1 MADLRPENEMPL
13 RRPILPFL
21 LGGGEMGALMR
32 AHDWKA
38 TSIGEPDTW
47 PASLRTCVMLLLNA
61 EQPMYIWWGPELL
74 CFYNDAYRLSI
85 GPERHPGS
93 MGRPGREVWSEV
105 WDVIGPQVDQ
115 VLAGHG
121 SVSHENALVPITRNG
136 RLEQVYWTY
145 SYNPI
150 LNPDAPT
157 EVGGILVIC
166 TETTETVLSGR
177 RDAAERRQLA
187 ELFEQSPSFMAM
199 LRGPEHRFEL
209 ANPNYLN
216 LIGNREIIGRTVA
229 EALPETVS
237 QGYVELLDEVFRSGK
252 PYRATSA
259 KYAHRT
265 SHGDA
270 AEQRYLDFVYQPI
283 HDASGA
289 VTGIFVEGADVTNRT
304 LAEAAL
310 RESEARFRDI
320 ADATPVLIWISG
332 IDKACVWF
340 NSRWLTFTGRSIEQ
354 ESGYGWID
362 GIHPD
367 DLNRCV
373 TAYNASFD
381 RREPYRTE
389 YRRRRFDGEWRML
402 DASGVPRFIEGEFVG
417 YIGCCIDVTEQRA
430 SARALTESEEQLRLA
445 TEAAEVGLW
454 DVDMVTD
461 TLYWPARV
469 KAMFGISAR
478 VPVSMVDFYAGL
490 HSEDRAH
497 TAAAFTA
504 ASDPVRRALY
514 DVEYR
519 TVGKEDGVVRWVAAK
534 GRGIFR
540 GDQCVRV
547 IGTAIDITTRK
558 AAEAQL
564 RELNEHLEHRVAEA
578 LAERKVLADIV
589 ESTDARVL
597 VLDRDFHI
605 LALNRATADDFERF
619 QGVRPKV
626 GDHWIELL
634 SDHSVHQSRVR
645 KYWSRALAGEEFTAI
660 DEFGDSEL
668 DQRYHEMKFNVLR
681 DRDGV
686 QIGAFQFVY
695 DVTARIRDQ
704 ARLAEAEKHIR
715 HTQKID
721 AIGQLT
727 GGVAH
732 DFNNLLMV
740 ISGGLSLLQRS
751 EDAGRQQRIIDQMR
765 QAAERGASLSRQL
778 LAFARRQPLNA
789 EPIDLHRLIDGMREM
804 LDRTLRG
811 NVQVKTKLAD
821 DLWPIKVDR
830 TECGLVI
837 LNLCVNARD
846 AMPNGGVITIRAK
859 NVAGLREQELSGDF
873 VVLTVEDTGSGMP
886 PDVLARVF
894 EPFFTTKE
902 IGKGSGLGLPQV
914 YGFAQQSGG
923 SVKIDSKV
931 GVGTTAT
938 LFLPRSDMAPAAPSP
953 ENDGLDSTA
962 RRRAAL
968 GCILLVED
976 DDEVAALVAEMLNSL
991 GYRVT
996 RVASARAALGALAD
1010 DPGIDL
1016 VFSDV
1021 LMPGPMSGVDL
1032 AREIRRRH
1040 PGAPILLTTGYAGTA
1055 LTGPGIDN
1063 IQILFKPYQIGALD
1077 AALRAAFGK
1086 TDEIELAKDN

>member
-1 MADLRPENEMPL
+1 MADLRPEIEMPL

-32 AHDWKA
+32 AHDWKT

-47 PASLRTCVMLLLNA
+47 PESLRTCVMLLLNA
-61 EQPMYIWWGPELL
+61 EQPMCVWWGPELL
-74 CFYNDAYRLSI
+74 CLYNDAYRRAM

-93 MGRPGREVWSEV
+93 MGRPGREVWSEI
-105 WDVIGPQVDQ
+105 WDVIGPQIDY
-115 VLAGHG
+115 VLSGRG
-121 SVSHENALVPITRNG
+121 SVSYENALVPITRNG

-150 LNPDAPT
+150 LDPDAPAG
-157 EVGGILVIC
+157 VGGVLIIC
-166 TETTETVLSGR
+166 METTEKVLSDQR
-177 RDAAERRQLA
+177 EAAERRQLA
-187 ELFEQSPSFMAM
+187 ELFEQSPSFMTM

-209 ANPNYLN
+209 ANPNYLS

-237 QGYVELLDEVFRSGK
+237 QGYVALLDEVFRSGK
-252 PYRATSA
+252 PYRAISA
-259 KYAHRT
+259 RYAPQAAP
-265 SHGDA
+265 GGV

-283 HDASGA
+283 LDSSGA
-289 VTGIFVEGADVTNRT
+289 VTGIFVEGVDVTDRGLT
-304 LAEAAL
+304 EAAL
-310 RESEARFRDI
+310 HESEARFRDI
-320 ADATPVLIWISG
+320 ADATPVLIWISD
-332 IDKACVWF
+332 INKTCIWF
-340 NSRWLTFTGRSIEQ
+340 NSRWLAFTGRLIDQ
-354 ESGYGWID
+354 ETGYGWID

-367 DLNRCV
+367 DLDACV
-373 TAYNASFD
+373 AVYNSSFD
-381 RREPYRTE
+381 RRESYRIE
-389 YRRRRFDGEWRML
+389 YRRRRFDGEWRTL
-402 DASGVPRFIEGEFVG
+402 DASGAPRFIDGEFVG
-417 YIGCCIDVTEQRA
+417 YIGCCIDVTEQRTA
-430 SARALTESEEQLRLA
+430 ARALSESEEQLRLA

-454 DVDMVTD
+454 DVDMLTD

-469 KAMFGISAR
+469 KAMFGISAQ
-478 VPVSMVDFYAGL
+478 VPVSMADFYAGL
-490 HSEDRAH
+490 HPEDRAH
-497 TAAAFTA
+497 TVTALTA
-504 ASDPVRRALY
+504 AMDPVRRALY

-519 TVGKEDGVVRWVAAK
+519 TVGKEDGAIRWVAAK

-547 IGTAIDITTRK
+547 IGTAIDVTTRK
-558 AAEAQL
+558 TAEAQL
-564 RELNEHLEHRVAEA
+564 RELNERLEQRVAEA
-578 LAERKVLADIV
+578 LAER
-589 ESTDARVL
+589 
-597 VLDRDFHI
+597 
-605 LALNRATADDFERF
+605 
-619 QGVRPKV
+619 
-626 GDHWIELL
+626 
-634 SDHSVHQSRVR
+634 
-645 KYWSRALAGEEFTAI
+645 
-660 DEFGDSEL
+660 
-668 DQRYHEMKFNVLR
+668 
-681 DRDGV
+681 
-686 QIGAFQFVY
+686 
-695 DVTARIRDQ
+695 
-704 ARLAEAEKHIR
+704 AEAEKHIR

-751 EDAGRQQRIIDQMR
+751 EDIGRQQRIIDQMR
-765 QAAERGASLSRQL
+765 QAADRGASLSRQL
-778 LAFARRQPLNA
+778 LAFARRKALNA
-789 EPIDLHRLIDGMREM
+789 EPLDLHCLIDGMLEM

-811 NVQVKTKLAD
+811 NIQVKTKLAD

-830 TECGLVI
+830 NEFELVM

-846 AMPNGGVITIRAK
+846 AMPDGGIITICAK
-859 NVAGLREQELSGDF
+859 NVARLREHELSGDF
-873 VVLTVEDTGSGMP
+873 VVLTIEDTGSGIP

-938 LFLPRSDMAPAAPSP
+938 LLLPRSDVAPTAPSP

-962 RRRAAL
+962 RRRAL
-968 GCILLVED
+968 QGCILLVED
-976 DDEVAALVAEMLNSL
+976 DDGVAALVAEMLNSL

-1016 VFSDV
+1016 VFSDI
-1021 LMPGPMSGVDL
+1021 LMPGPMTGADL
-1032 AREIRRRH
+1032 AREVRRRR
-1040 PGAPILLTTGYAGTA
+1040 PGAPILLTSGYAGAA
-1055 LTGPGIDN
+1055 LKATDIDD

-1077 AALRAAFGK
+1077 AAVREALGK
-1086 TDEIELAKDN
+1086 SDEARGRYT

>member
-1 MADLRPENEMPL
+1 MAELQPKSEMPL
-13 RRPILPFL
+13 RRPVPPFL

-74 CFYNDAYRLSI
+74 CLYNDAYRRSI
-85 GPERHPGS
+85 GAERHPGS
-93 MGRPGREVWSEV
+93 MGRPAREVWSEI
-105 WDVIGPQVDQ
+105 WDVISPQIDH
-115 VLAGHG
+115 VLAGRG

-150 LNPDAPT
+150 LDPNAPT
-157 EVGGILVIC
+157 GIGGILVIC
-166 TETTETVLSGR
+166 TETTEKVLSAQR
-177 RDAAERRQLA
+177 EAAERRQLA
-187 ELFEQSPSFMAM
+187 ELFEQSPSFMTM

-209 ANPNYLN
+209 ANQNYLSV
-216 LIGNREIIGRTVA
+216 IGNREIIGRTVA

-237 QGYVELLDEVFRSGK
+237 QGYLELLDEVFRSGK
-252 PYRATSA
+252 PYRAISA
-259 KYAHRT
+259 RYAPQT
-265 SHGDA
+265 TPGGA
-270 AEQRYLDFVYQPI
+270 VEQRYLDFVYQPI

-289 VTGIFVEGADVTNRT
+289 VTGIFVEGVDVTDRT

-310 RESEARFRDI
+310 HESEARFRDI
-320 ADATPVLIWISG
+320 AEAQ
-332 IDKACVWF
+332 
-340 NSRWLTFTGRSIEQ
+340 R
-354 ESGYGWID
+354 
-362 GIHPD
+362 
-367 DLNRCV
+367 
-373 TAYNASFD
+373 TA
-381 RREPYRTE
+381 
-389 YRRRRFDGEWRML
+389 
-402 DASGVPRFIEGEFVG
+402 
-417 YIGCCIDVTEQRA
+417 
-430 SARALTESEEQLRLA
+430 ARALSESEEQLRLA

-454 DVDMVTD
+454 DLDMVTD

-469 KAMFGISAR
+469 KAMFGISAQ
-478 VPVSMVDFYAGL
+478 VPVSMADFYAGL
-490 HSEDRAH
+490 HPEDRAH
-497 TAAAFTA
+497 TVAAFTA
-504 ASDPVRRALY
+504 AVDPVRRALY

-519 TVGKEDGVVRWVAAK
+519 TVGKEDGAIRWVAAK

-547 IGTAIDITTRK
+547 IGTAIDVTTRK
-558 AAEAQL
+558 TAEAQL
-564 RELNEHLEHRVAEA
+564 RELNERLEQRVAEA
-578 LAERKVLADIV
+578 LAER
-589 ESTDARVL
+589 
-597 VLDRDFHI
+597 
-605 LALNRATADDFERF
+605 
-619 QGVRPKV
+619 
-626 GDHWIELL
+626 
-634 SDHSVHQSRVR
+634 
-645 KYWSRALAGEEFTAI
+645 
-660 DEFGDSEL
+660 
-668 DQRYHEMKFNVLR
+668 
-681 DRDGV
+681 
-686 QIGAFQFVY
+686 
-695 DVTARIRDQ
+695 
-704 ARLAEAEKHIR
+704 AEAEKHVR

-751 EDAGRQQRIIDQMR
+751 EDIGRQQRIIDQMR
-765 QAAERGASLSRQL
+765 QAADRGASLSRQL
-778 LAFARRQPLNA
+778 LAFARRQALKA
-789 EPIDLHRLIDGMREM
+789 EPLDLHCLIDGMLDM

-811 NVQVKTKLAD
+811 NIQVKTKLAD

-830 TECGLVI
+830 TELELVI

-846 AMPNGGVITIRAK
+846 AMPDGGIITICAK
-859 NVAGLREQELSGDF
+859 NVARLREHELSGDF
-873 VVLTVEDTGSGMP
+873 VALTVEDTGSGIP

-938 LFLPRSDMAPAAPSP
+938 LFLPRSDVAPAAPSP
-953 ENDGLDSTA
+953 ENDGLDTTA
-962 RRRAAL
+962 RRRAL
-968 GCILLVED
+968 RGCILLVED
-976 DDEVAALVAEMLNSL
+976 DDGVAALVAEMLKSL

-1016 VFSDV
+1016 VFSDI
-1021 LMPGPMSGVDL
+1021 LMPGPMTGVDL
-1032 AREIRRRH
+1032 AREVRRRR
-1040 PGAPILLTTGYAGTA
+1040 PGAPILLTSGYAGAA
-1055 LTGPGIDN
+1055 LKANDVDD

-1077 AALRAAFGK
+1077 AALREALGK
-1086 TDEIELAKDN
+1086 SDETLRRYS